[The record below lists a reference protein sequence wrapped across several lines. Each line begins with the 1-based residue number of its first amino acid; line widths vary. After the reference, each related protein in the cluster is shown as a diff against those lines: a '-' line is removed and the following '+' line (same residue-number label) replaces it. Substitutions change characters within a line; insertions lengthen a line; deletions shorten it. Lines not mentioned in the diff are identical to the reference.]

1 MPKQR
6 GDRDEP
12 RRVARWQALAR
23 QLVREAGDDRGAQR
37 VVAERLGL
45 AANTISKALAGERG
59 PGADVIFAVWAKLR
73 LPVDFFVCAGPDDL
87 DYREFLRAR
96 TTPDLAQMADDLRAM
111 RDALARPTPDDTSE
125 TSRVRTKATRR
136 A

>member
-73 LPVDFFVCAGPDDL
+73 LPVDFSRGLRLCARG
-87 DYREFLRAR
+87 R
-96 TTPDLAQMADDLRAM
+96 TISTIGSFSAHVR
-111 RDALARPTPDDTSE
+111 ARPTP
-125 TSRVRTKATRR
+125 VRTKATRR